1 MTIQF
6 TRNKILNYKFL
17 RVLVENYQN
26 TPHLSRN
33 LVYIDVLGG
42 RPLIIL
48 ITSWT
53 SAVRRRRGGDPMLVD
68 SSLF

>member
-6 TRNKILNYKFL
+6 TRNKILNYEFL
-17 RVLVENYQN
+17 RVFVENYQN

-42 RPLIIL
+42 RPLHQFL
-48 ITSWT
+48 WT
-53 SAVRRRRGGDPMLVD
+53 SACVGGGGEEETLGW
-68 SSLF
+68 